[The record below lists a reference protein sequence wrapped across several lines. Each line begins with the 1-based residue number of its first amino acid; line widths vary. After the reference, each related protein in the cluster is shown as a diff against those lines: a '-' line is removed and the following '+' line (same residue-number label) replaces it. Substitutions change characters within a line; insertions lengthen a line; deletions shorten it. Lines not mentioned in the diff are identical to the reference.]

1 MDTLVERPYAI
12 DLSRL
17 MKFDPRSLTWLPC
30 LMIIAVVI
38 RTTIDISVLEWQVV
52 SYIALFFSM
61 LSFFIM
67 AFLYLREGV
76 MSRYV
81 LVCVLF
87 ETLMLMSTIIGFNDI
102 KNCFYD
108 GCAVIFFVMACEYY
122 SGRMNLIVISLAV
135 SFSLCVYL
143 NAMHM
148 MLHPELWFA
157 ADTTVNGYLL
167 GTNYNQM
174 GCRLLCA
181 VAISILCLKY
191 SKWWWLNVIPVVL
204 VSLVTLFIV
213 GSMTSITGI
222 LLFLLFCII
231 PSKRLIKVG
240 VLALLASVILFQ
252 IFVCFQGKGIE
263 NNEVAIY
270 FVEDILG
277 KDITF
282 TNRTYLWDAASK
294 VVSESPIYGYGLVDR
309 DWYFSHMSSL
319 AKGPHNFIWAILIYG
334 GVLLLAVFTYLC
346 LISISILFKTTDRY
360 TFFLYAAAAVLFMMM
375 LMENYPYIFIITLLS
390 LAYFSHVSIHNI
402 NKDKYED
409 TRDL

>member
-17 MKFDPRSLTWLPC
+17 MKFNPRSLTWLPC

-38 RTTIDISVLEWQVV
+38 RITINISVLEWQAV
-52 SYIALFFSM
+52 SYVALFFSM

-67 AFLYLREGV
+67 AYLYLREGV
-76 MSRYV
+76 MSHYV
-81 LVCVLF
+81 MACVLF
-87 ETLMLMSTIIGFNDI
+87 VTLMLMSTIIGGNDI

-108 GCAVIFFVMACEYY
+108 GCSYIFVVMVCEYY
-122 SGRMNLIVISLAV
+122 SGRLNLIVASFAI
-135 SFSLCVYL
+135 SFSLCAYL
-143 NAMHM
+143 NAAHM

-157 ADTTVNGYLL
+157 NDTVVNGYLL
-167 GTNYNQM
+167 GANYNQM

-181 VAISILCLKY
+181 VAASVLCLKY
-191 SKWWWLNVIPVVL
+191 NKWWWVNVVPIVL
-204 VSLVTLFIV
+204 VSLATLFIV

-231 PSKRLIKVG
+231 PSKRLIKIG
-240 VLALLASVILFQ
+240 VLALLAGVILFQ

-263 NNEVAIY
+263 QNELAIF

-294 VVSESPIYGYGLVDR
+294 VFVESPIYGYGYVGG
-309 DWYFSHMSSL
+309 DWYLSHLSSL
-319 AKGPHNFIWAILIYG
+319 AKGPHNFIWLILIYG
-334 GVLLLAVFTYLC
+334 GVLLLMLFSYMCYIVIPKLVFVNDKY
-346 LISISILFKTTDRY
+346 IL
-360 TFFLYAAAAVLFMMM
+360 LVYASVAILFMMM
-375 LMENYPYIFIITLLS
+375 TMEAYSPVFIITLMS
-390 LAYFSHVSIHNI
+390 IAYYAAIKSPKGSDVIQQ
-402 NKDKYED
+402 
-409 TRDL
+409 